1 MQNKY
6 IALIVSY
13 VNCKHAKGWENEKG
27 KITCVCVGID
37 LRCEYI

>member
-13 VNCKHAKGWENEKG
+13 AGYVNCKHAKGWENG
-27 KITCVCVGID
+27 KAKIKCVLELI
-37 LRCEYI
+37 

>member
-6 IALIVSY
+6 IALIVSYVGY

-27 KITCVCVGID
+27 KIKFVLELI
-37 LRCEYI
+37 

>member
-13 VNCKHAKGWENEKG
+13 AEYVNCKHEKGWENEKG
-27 KITCVCVGID
+27 
-37 LRCEYI
+37 E